1 MFCLTYDIWNEI
13 VDDVVGA
20 HIDLF
25 EAMHHASE
33 QLQLSKPLIDDLK
46 SRGMKEI
53 GTGPESLLLKIDL
66 LEDKIGGFRIYLMA
80 AEDVE
85 VFEELK
91 AEVASDHGFCIE
103 EIEGFELEHGMDMDE
118 EIFEE
123 MKERLWVDVEIDETS
138 SSSLWWYSTAKI
150 LMTAGRSMTH
160 GRTIPKQI
168 NRSQSTALHGIC
180 R

>member
-1 MFCLTYDIWNEI
+1 MCVLFCLTYDIWNEI

-20 HIDLF
+20 YVDLF
-25 EAMHHASE
+25 EAMHRASE

-103 EIEGFELEHGMDMDE
+103 EIEGFELEHGLDMDE

-123 MKERLWVDVEIDETS
+123 MKESYGVDVEIDEDKLLF
-138 SSSLWWYSTAKI
+138 SLVVFDSQDIDDSRKI
-150 LMTAGRSMTH
+150 DDAWEG
-160 GRTIPKQI
+160 
-168 NRSQSTALHGIC
+168 NSQAN
-180 R
+180 